1 MPIFEINRFR
11 KARLSAKMTQSQA
24 AEKIGV
30 DPITIIQWEKG
41 SNIPT
46 KRNLE
51 KAARVY
57 GCTTNDLLEPNAAS
71 AVQTNCVHQNSEGV
85 PQ

>member
-11 KARLSAKMTQSQA
+11 KTRLSAKMTQAQA

-41 SNIPT
+41 SNTPT
-46 KRNLE
+46 RRNLE
-51 KAARVY
+51 KAATVY
-57 GCTTNDLLEPNAAS
+57 GCSTNDLLEPDAAS
-71 AVQTNCVHQNSEGV
+71 VGSG
-85 PQ
+85 

>member
-11 KARLSAKMTQSQA
+11 KARLSAKMTQAQA

-41 SNIPT
+41 SNTPT
-46 KRNLE
+46 RRNLE
-51 KAARVY
+51 KAATVY
-57 GCTTNDLLEPNAAS
+57 GCSTNDLLEPDAAS
-71 AVQTNCVHQNSEGV
+71 AGSG
-85 PQ
+85 

>member
-1 MPIFEINRFR
+1 MPIFEINKFR
-11 KARLSAKMTQSQA
+11 RARLAAKMTQAQA

-41 SNIPT
+41 SNTPT

-51 KAARVY
+51 KAAAVY
-57 GCTTNDLLEPNAAS
+57 GCSESDLLEREPTQAEH
-71 AVQTNCVHQNSEGV
+71 T
-85 PQ
+85 

>member
-11 KARLSAKMTQSQA
+11 KARLSAKMTQAQA
-24 AEKIGV
+24 AKEIGV

-46 KRNLE
+46 KRNME
-51 KAARVY
+51 KAAGVY
-57 GCTTNDLLEPNAAS
+57 GCSVADLLGPDAAS
-71 AVQTNCVHQNSEGV
+71 VASG
-85 PQ
+85 